1 MTALTTTTDSA
12 TTPRLAMVTGGAS
25 GIGLASVRR
34 LNADGHRVLILDR
47 SAEAT
52 RVAAEL
58 STPEL
63 PVHAMIADL
72 SSAGEIQRITREID
86 EEFGGVDIL
95 VNNAGIHPKKP
106 DGSHFPVRDIT
117 LEQWNLV
124 MDVNLTA
131 TFLLS
136 QWAMGAMAGKGWGRI
151 INIASRAG
159 RMYMPISGAHY
170 AASKSAVIGLTRYL
184 AGDGGPSGITANT
197 VAPGRIR
204 TPLSDVSGLG
214 SSQNLHEEFA
224 KTVPLRR
231 VGTAD
236 ELAAA
241 VSFLASEDSSFI
253 TGSVIDVNGGVF
265 G

>member
-1 MTALTTTTDSA
+1 MTSTS
-12 TTPRLAMVTGGAS
+12 TPTGKLAAVTGGAS
-25 GIGLASVRR
+25 GIGLASVER
-34 LNADGHRVLILDR
+34 LHADGHGVIIIDR
-47 SAEAT
+47 SMDAHE
-52 RVAAEL
+52 VAARL

-63 PVHAMIADL
+63 PVVAKIADL
-72 SSAGEIQRITREID
+72 SSAEDIARVTAEID

-106 DGSHFPVRDIT
+106 DGGHFPIEDIT
-117 LEQWNLV
+117 LDQWNLV
-124 MDVNLTA
+124 MDVNMTA

-136 QWAMGAMAGKGWGRI
+136 QWAMKAMTQKGWGRI
-151 INIASRAG
+151 VNVASRAG

-170 AASKSAVIGLTRYL
+170 AASKAAVISFTRYL
-184 AGDGGPSGITANT
+184 AGDCGPFGVTANT
-197 VAPGRIR
+197 VAPGRIK

-224 KTVPLRR
+224 KSVPLRR
-231 VGTAD
+231 VGRSD

-253 TGSVIDVNGGVF
+253 TGSVVDVNGGIF